1 MGISFSWVCRTL
13 MTDWNFRWRRRWEWR
28 PGNRFFLDLKLRGL
42 RKRPVCEKCIF
53 LSVAQLI
60 AHHFKWLPQPVWSMR
75 GVFEGLLGS
84 RSSLPP
90 GFLFYIQMLVL
101 VFTNALSSELGDS
114 RAKQPKRSI
123 KEVFKKRSVWSSRA
137 RTPLVWKGNLK
148 DLKFQKTFAKEQVNI
163 SSRRLQ
169 ARRLVM
175 LICEK
180 HFLAHSLSWRSDL
193 SDLDKEGALPNTV
206 IWSKYSE

>member
-1 MGISFSWVCRTL
+1 M
-13 MTDWNFRWRRRWEWR
+13 
-28 PGNRFFLDLKLRGL
+28 
-42 RKRPVCEKCIF
+42 
-53 LSVAQLI
+53 AQLI

-90 GFLFYIQMLVL
+90 GCLFIFRCWFLFSTMLPLQNIQNIQMLVL
-101 VFTNALSSELGDS
+101 VFTNAPSSELGDS

-137 RTPLVWKGNLK
+137 WTPLVWKGNLK
-148 DLKFQKTFAKEQVNI
+148 DQKTFAKEQVNI

-180 HFLAHSLSWRSDL
+180 HFLAHTLSWRSDL

>member
-1 MGISFSWVCRTL
+1 MIAAACLEHARRVWRTP
-13 MTDWNFRWRRRWEWR
+13 WIE
-28 PGNRFFLDLKLRGL
+28 
-42 RKRPVCEKCIF
+42 IF
-53 LSVAQLI
+53 TSSRLS
-60 AHHFKWLPQPVWSMR
+60 
-75 GVFEGLLGS
+75 
-84 RSSLPP
+84 
-90 GFLFYIQMLVL
+90 FYIQMLVL
-101 VFTNALSSELGDS
+101 VFTNAPSSELGDS

-137 RTPLVWKGNLK
+137 WTPLVGKGNLK
-148 DLKFQKTFAKEQVNI
+148 DQKTFAKEQVNI

-180 HFLAHSLSWRSDL
+180 HFLAHTLSWRSDL

>member
-1 MGISFSWVCRTL
+1 MIAAACLEHARRVWRTP
-13 MTDWNFRWRRRWEWR
+13 WIE
-28 PGNRFFLDLKLRGL
+28 
-42 RKRPVCEKCIF
+42 IF
-53 LSVAQLI
+53 TSSRLS
-60 AHHFKWLPQPVWSMR
+60 
-75 GVFEGLLGS
+75 
-84 RSSLPP
+84 
-90 GFLFYIQMLVL
+90 FYIQMLVL
-101 VFTNALSSELGDS
+101 VFTNAPSSELGDS

-137 RTPLVWKGNLK
+137 WTPLVWKGNLK
-148 DLKFQKTFAKEQVNI
+148 DQKTFAKEQVNI

-180 HFLAHSLSWRSDL
+180 HFLAHTLSWRSDL

>member
-42 RKRPVCEKCIF
+42 RKRPVCENYIF
-53 LSVAQLI
+53 WSVAQLI

-90 GFLFYIQMLVL
+90 GCLFIFRWWFLFSTMLSL
-101 VFTNALSSELGDS
+101 QNWATQGQNNQKGAS
-114 RAKQPKRSI
+114 RKFSRR
-123 KEVFKKRSVWSSRA
+123 EVFDHPELERHSCEKEIWSS
-137 RTPLVWKGNLK
+137 
-148 DLKFQKTFAKEQVNI
+148 QKTFAKEQVNI

-180 HFLAHSLSWRSDL
+180 HFLAHTLSWRSDL

>member
-1 MGISFSWVCRTL
+1 M
-13 MTDWNFRWRRRWEWR
+13 
-28 PGNRFFLDLKLRGL
+28 
-42 RKRPVCEKCIF
+42 
-53 LSVAQLI
+53 AQLI

-90 GFLFYIQMLVL
+90 GFLFYIQMLVF
-101 VFTNALSSELGDS
+101 VSTNAPSPELGDS

-137 RTPLVWKGNLK
+137 WTPLVWKGNLK
-148 DLKFQKTFAKEQVNI
+148 DQKTFAKGQVNI
-163 SSRRLQ
+163 SRRRLQ

-180 HFLAHSLSWRSDL
+180 HFLARTLSWRSDL

>member
-1 MGISFSWVCRTL
+1 MIAAACLEHARRVWRTPWLQIFTPSRFS
-13 MTDWNFRWRRRWEWR
+13 
-28 PGNRFFLDLKLRGL
+28 
-42 RKRPVCEKCIF
+42 
-53 LSVAQLI
+53 
-60 AHHFKWLPQPVWSMR
+60 
-75 GVFEGLLGS
+75 
-84 RSSLPP
+84 
-90 GFLFYIQMLVL
+90 FYIQMLVL
-101 VFTNALSSELGDS
+101 VFTNAPSSELGDS

-137 RTPLVWKGNLK
+137 WTPLVWRGN
-148 DLKFQKTFAKEQVNI
+148 LKFQKTFAKEQVNI

-180 HFLAHSLSWRSDL
+180 HFLAHTLSWRSDL

>member
-1 MGISFSWVCRTL
+1 MIAAACLEHARRVWRTP
-13 MTDWNFRWRRRWEWR
+13 WIE
-28 PGNRFFLDLKLRGL
+28 
-42 RKRPVCEKCIF
+42 IF
-53 LSVAQLI
+53 TSSRLS
-60 AHHFKWLPQPVWSMR
+60 
-75 GVFEGLLGS
+75 
-84 RSSLPP
+84 
-90 GFLFYIQMLVL
+90 FYIQMLVL
-101 VFTNALSSELGDS
+101 VFTNAPSSELGDS

-137 RTPLVWKGNLK
+137 WTPLVWKGNLK
-148 DLKFQKTFAKEQVNI
+148 DQKTFAKEQVNI

-180 HFLAHSLSWRSDL
+180 HFLAHTLSWRSDL
-193 SDLDKEGALPNTV
+193 SDMDKEGALPNTV